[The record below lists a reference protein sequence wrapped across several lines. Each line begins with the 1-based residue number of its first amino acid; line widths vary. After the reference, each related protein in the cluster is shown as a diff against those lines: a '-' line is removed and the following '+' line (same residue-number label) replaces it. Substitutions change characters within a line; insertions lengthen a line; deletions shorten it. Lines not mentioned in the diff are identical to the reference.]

1 VTIVTIILPVT
12 LCLAAA
18 CAVVNFWLGMRIGKI
33 RHAAGVSVGDGG
45 NEALIRRMRAQA
57 NFIEQAPL
65 TLALVAAVELA
76 GRGGLWL
83 ETAAAPFIIGRIAH
97 AIGMDGDFKAG
108 RPIGMLTSML
118 FQIVLAVVAVLIAL
132 GKM

>member
-1 VTIVTIILPVT
+1 MTLILPVT

-18 CAVVNFWLGMRIGKI
+18 CALVNIWLGMRIGKI
-33 RHAAGVSVGDGG
+33 RHAESISIGDGG

-57 NFIEQAPL
+57 NFMEQAPL

-76 GRGGLWL
+76 GKGGNWMAIGAGL
-83 ETAAAPFIIGRIAH
+83 FVIGRIAH
-97 AIGMDGDFKAG
+97 AIGMDGHFRAG
-108 RPIGMLTSML
+108 RGIGMLTSML
-118 FQIVLAVVAVLIAL
+118 FQIVLALVAVLAAI